1 MSADHSRPAH
11 SPAPSPSPASRTVSS
26 TAKGPRP
33 PARPRGPRVGMVVEQ
48 LWQPVPGGSGT
59 YIVELAQ
66 ALRARRVPAA
76 GIAVA
81 SRRTFMTA
89 GYRAARGH
97 PVL

>member
-1 MSADHSRPAH
+1 
-11 SPAPSPSPASRTVSS
+11 
-26 TAKGPRP
+26 
-33 PARPRGPRVGMVVEQ
+33 MVVEQ

-66 ALRARRVPAA
+66 ALRARRVPVA